1 MIVVNEMVV
10 DKQVDKEC
18 PRCTGLLEVV
28 AQRAPRRLVKY
39 KCRRFVWCERISG
52 DEARRACEKD

>member
-18 PRCTGLLEVV
+18 PRCAGLKVG

>member
-10 DKQVDKEC
+10 DKEC
-18 PRCTGLLEVV
+18 PRCPGLEVG
-28 AQRAPRRLVKY
+28 AQLASTRAPRRLVKY